1 MYHRYLPVLASGK
14 MHPIFKEKY
23 VTLFHFRVLF
33 IIKSLCTALIIS
45 FGQML
50 KSGIAVYSPFSS
62 IHQHHSLN
70 IDHVLT
76 ILRI

>member
-1 MYHRYLPVLASGK
+1 MYHRYLLVLASGK

-23 VTLFHFRVLF
+23 MTLFHVRVLF

-50 KSGIAVYSPFSS
+50 KSGIAFPVFIS
-62 IHQHHSLN
+62 IIH
-70 IDHVLT
+70 
-76 ILRI
+76 